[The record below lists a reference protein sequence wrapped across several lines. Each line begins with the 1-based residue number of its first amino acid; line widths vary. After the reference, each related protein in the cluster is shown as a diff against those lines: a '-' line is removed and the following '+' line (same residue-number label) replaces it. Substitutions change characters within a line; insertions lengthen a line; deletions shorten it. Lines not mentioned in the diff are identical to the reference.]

1 MWGWAGLNIC
11 SEPVKGG
18 LSNKSQRVQAFDFVA
33 NSNVYCNTFDSILG
47 NKYAGY
53 SQI

>member
-1 MWGWAGLNIC
+1 MQQMILA
-11 SEPVKGG
+11 
-18 LSNKSQRVQAFDFVA
+18 
-33 NSNVYCNTFDSILG
+33 FDSILYYIFNSTLG